1 MSLGINGSVS
11 VMLAA
16 TLLVGVSFRC
26 VSAEM
31 QTDLPRPPCG
41 TAMPFPAYPAYPAS
55 AAPGTA
61 AAVVRAWQ
69 AEKGSPH
76 WVPPACTGWAAEGVH
91 GFGTLVALAGR
102 FELAQGSG
110 TDQILGRFGAISM
123 LRGARYWSVSDG
135 AWRPLVSDA
144 SALDGLDPDR
154 RRSDFNAAELGSG
167 RDAYFV
173 GKGGLP
179 DACPRERSGSC
190 DLANRE
196 RHPNHA
202 FGRHA
207 VSAWCFA
214 DRAVPAPAF
223 PNQLGLLQPIARD
236 GGRVEFSGWRPRS
249 VLCEPRCGALP
260 PRRRRANRSRTT
272 ARPLTIWA
280 RRPEISRNSLRE
292 KKQLRK
298 IPVVFQGR
306 WLSYAGIWVTP

>member
-1 MSLGINGSVS
+1 
-11 VMLAA
+11 
-16 TLLVGVSFRC
+16 
-26 VSAEM
+26 
-31 QTDLPRPPCG
+31 
-41 TAMPFPAYPAYPAS
+41 MPFPAYPAYPAS

-173 GKGGLP
+173 QNDG
-179 DACPRERSGSC
+179 RSS
-190 DLANRE
+190 
-196 RHPNHA
+196 
-202 FGRHA
+202 
-207 VSAWCFA
+207 
-214 DRAVPAPAF
+214 
-223 PNQLGLLQPIARD
+223 
-236 GGRVEFSGWRPRS
+236 GRVVYRMRVRESGPDH
-249 VLCEPRCGALP
+249 VILQTENVTPITLLVVTLFQPGALQTVQFLHRLSPTSWGYYSLSRATEAGSSSLVGGHVASYVNRAAALFRLAAGVPTDREP
-260 PRRRRANRSRTT
+260 PL
-272 ARPLTIWA
+272 AR
-280 RRPEISRNSLRE
+280 
-292 KKQLRK
+292 
-298 IPVVFQGR
+298 
-306 WLSYAGIWVTP
+306 